1 MVQAV
6 NSITKSISTHS
17 AREDG
22 DGRGQGG
29 SKGDGISTHSAR
41 EDGDG
46 HLTAG
51 QAQTKISTHSAREDG
66 DYVS

>member
-41 EDGDG
+41 EDGD
-46 HLTAG
+46 HE
-51 QAQTKISTHSAREDG
+51 REF
-66 DYVS
+66 